1 MKAPR
6 HRSSARHA
14 PSGKPAGLPARLTE
28 AEETLRAI
36 RTGEVDAVVTAGREG
51 LQVFTLDGAADAY
64 RVLIESMNEG
74 ALTLTTDKL
83 VLYANQCF
91 ARMVRR
97 PLEQVIGASF
107 REFLAVEDRKPLRA
121 MLKHAGKA
129 GSRVQLSLHAAD
141 GSTLPVLISVR
152 PLAFA
157 DKAVL
162 TVAMVVTDMT
172 EAHRTE
178 ALLREL
184 AHRSVQA
191 QESER
196 RRVAVE
202 LHDRITQMLCAVMV
216 RSQTLADRVA
226 PRDAVAKKEAGE
238 LRDLV
243 GRAAE
248 EVDRIARDLQ
258 PSALHYVG
266 LPAVLR
272 TGCAEFAQRTGLAV
286 KVSCRPLAAKLSAEA
301 ALACYRILQEA
312 LKNIEEHAR
321 ARTVRVGLGC
331 LGAAVVLSVSDD
343 GVGFVPGQRKA
354 GVKTRHGFG
363 LLSMAE
369 RAASVE
375 GRLDV
380 ISAPG
385 KGTTVRVSVRVPAL
399 AGPRRGPARGPRPP
413 GPPPL

>member
-6 HRSSARHA
+6 QPSSARPA

-36 RTGEVDAVVTAGREG
+36 RTGEVDAVVTAGKEG
-51 LQVFTLDGAADAY
+51 LQVFTLDGAADSY

-129 GSRVQLSLHAAD
+129 GSRVQLSLHASD
-141 GSTLPVLISVR
+141 GSTVPVLISVR
-152 PLAFA
+152 PLAA
-157 DKAVL
+157 EGRAVR

-243 GRAAE
+243 GKAAE
-248 EVDRIARDLQ
+248 EVDRIARELQ
-258 PSALHYVG
+258 PSALHLVG

-272 TGCAEFAQRTGLAV
+272 SECAEFAQRTRLTV
-286 KVSCRPLAAKLSAEA
+286 KVSCRLLAAKLSAEA

-312 LKNIEEHAR
+312 LKNVAQHAL
-321 ARTVRVGLGC
+321 ARTVQVGFGC
-331 LGAAVVLSVSDD
+331 LGTSVVLSVRDD
-343 GVGFVPGQRKA
+343 GVGFVPGLRKA
-354 GVKTRHGFG
+354 GVRTRHGFG

-369 RAASVE
+369 RAASV
-375 GRLDV
+375 GGQFSV
-380 ISAPG
+380 VSAPG
-385 KGTTVRVSVRVPAL
+385 KGTTVRVRVPVL
-399 AGPRRGPARGPRPP
+399 AGSRRYPARGTRPP